1 MANSRKVRDL
11 LEQMRT
17 VDEELN
23 TDRLM
28 EEYMFLGLRM
38 ISGVSAERFNDYFG
52 HSIYDIYGPVID
64 KYKVSGHLEDD
75 HGLIRLTKKGI
86 DVSNTI
92 LADFL
97 IED

>member
-1 MANSRKVRDL
+1 MNWSHMEIPWQIQEKFRDL

-52 HSIYDIYGPVID
+52 HSIYDIYW
-64 KYKVSGHLEDD
+64 SRH
-75 HGLIRLTKKGI
+75 R
-86 DVSNTI
+86 
-92 LADFL
+92 
-97 IED
+97 